1 MSNFNIHFL
10 DSLYDAAK
18 NLAEKKGISLN
29 QFILM
34 AVAKEVGWQED
45 VAFYQNMMNKAAS
58 PVEFHRLLDKAP
70 DTEPE
75 NPDDCLDG

>member
-1 MSNFNIHFL
+1 MSNFNIRFP

-18 NLAEKKGISLN
+18 RFAEKNGTSLN

-34 AVAKEVGWQED
+34 AVAKEVGWQE
-45 VAFYQNMMNKAAS
+45 AATFYQNMMNKAAS
-58 PVEFHRLLDKAP
+58 PKEYHRLLDKAP

-75 NPDDCLDG
+75 NPDDRL